1 MNILVINTEKEYEH
15 LLDWIDD
22 QFEKKVDQNTSDGKK
37 LKEALLLV
45 KEYEDIHFQIP
56 DPK

>member
-22 QFEKKVDQNTSDGKK
+22 QFEKKVNQNTSDGKK

>member
-1 MNILVINTEKEYEH
+1 MDLSVINTETEYEH
-15 LLDWIDD
+15 LLDRIYD

-37 LKEALLLV
+37 LKEALLMV
-45 KEYEDIHFQIP
+45 KEYEDINFQIP